1 MCAAPPIPSTH
12 RKAALPSMHAP
23 RTGVPAMDR
32 ASGDSPE
39 FSRLLDAF
47 RVGEPGALEAILP
60 LIYADLRRIAKRSL
74 RQWDQMT
81 LDTTGLVH
89 ETYLKLRGQQVL
101 RAEDRPHFL
110 AICARAMRQLVIN
123 HVRDRMA
130 LKRGAGATVVGL
142 DALPIGYDGH
152 ADQLVFLDQALVQL
166 AEIDEA
172 LVRVFEC
179 RYFAGMTDEETASA
193 LGRPLRSVQRDWM
206 RARAWIRELYDTAG

>member
-1 MCAAPPIPSTH
+1 MSDA
-12 RKAALPSMHAP
+12 
-23 RTGVPAMDR
+23 
-32 ASGDSPE
+32 PE
-39 FSRLLDAF
+39 FTRLLQAF
-47 RVGEPGALEAILP
+47 RSGEPGTLEAILP

-74 RQWDQMT
+74 RQWGAMT

-101 RAEDRPHFL
+101 RAEDRCHFL

-130 LKRGAGATVVGL
+130 LKRGAGALVVGL

-152 ADQLVFLDQALVQL
+152 ADQLVFLDQALKQL
-166 AEIDEA
+166 ADIDDG

-179 RYFAGMTDEETASA
+179 RYFAGMTDEETAQA
-193 LGRPLRSVQRDWM
+193 LDRPLRSVQRDWM
-206 RARAWIRELYDTAG
+206 RARAWIRELYDTGG